1 MATLDALLPQFD
13 REMALTRRV
22 IERIPTDRLD
32 WKPHPKSTSF
42 VGLGRHLAHML
53 TWGTHA
59 LTEDA
64 TDVAN
69 RKPMEPTPTLGD
81 VLRIFDANV
90 ASVRALLTSKSEE
103 ELAQTWTLTYQGKT
117 ALTHSRA
124 AVVQTMIL
132 NHLIHHRG
140 QLSVYLRLNDVPVPS
155 IYGPSA
161 DEQQ

>member
-1 MATLDALLPQFD
+1 MSTLDALLPQYD
-13 REMALTRRV
+13 REMALTRKV
-22 IERIPTDRLD
+22 IERIPGDKLN

-42 VGLGRHLAHML
+42 IGLGRHLAHMV
-53 TWGTHA
+53 TWADHA

-69 RKPMEPTPTLGD
+69 RKPMPATPAIQD
-81 VLRIFDANV
+81 VLRIFDENV
-90 ASVRALLTSKSEE
+90 ARVRALLASKSEQ
-103 ELAQTWTLTYQGKT
+103 ELAQIWTLTYQGKT

-124 AVVQTMIL
+124 AVIQTMIL

-140 QLSVYLRLNDVPVPS
+140 QLSVYLRLNDIPVPS